1 MTGAASINRSGFHT
15 LHFVI
20 LLFTPLLI
28 LCSGPGQM
36 TRIQRHE
43 TGYAS
48 YYARSLHG
56 NPTASGETYNENE
69 LTAAH
74 RTFSFGEKIQVTNLE
89 NGRSVVV
96 RINDRGPFVKNRII
110 DLSYAAAREIGMIKS
125 GIVRVS
131 LERIQ

>member
-1 MTGAASINRSGFHT
+1 MER
-15 LHFVI
+15 
-20 LLFTPLLI
+20 
-28 LCSGPGQM
+28 
-36 TRIQRHE
+36 TRLE

-56 NPTASGETYNENE
+56 KPTASGEVYDEKK

-74 RTFSFGEKIQVTNLE
+74 RTYPFGTKVLVTNLE
-89 NGRSVVV
+89 TGRSVVV

-110 DLSYAAAREIGMIKS
+110 DLSYAAAREIRMIRP
-125 GIVRVS
+125 GIVQVT